1 MDSAATHPP
10 HKKITQKLE
19 LPLQYGSTGL
29 AAAHSSPA
37 TSSRQDTGREL
48 TDPELEKVI
57 LITESVN
64 SVNLSV
70 CDIN

>member
-1 MDSAATHPP
+1 VDSAATHPP
-10 HKKITQKLE
+10 HKKIAQKLE
-19 LPLQYGSTGL
+19 LPLQYSSTGL